1 MSITVFITKLT
12 KLTLLSLSTIILLIF
27 VTTFFCRKYITLEV
41 PISKRTLI
49 VGDSHTE
56 CSINDSIIPNCINLS
71 QSGTGYF
78 YTYVKLRSII
88 NANPQIDTVVVGYS
102 YDDVS
107 AQKDAWFWGDESIKF
122 KLRNYFFMFDLEDY
136 FSLFKSNPVSVIM
149 NTPQVIFHNVK
160 ILFYGISSLGG
171 YLPLERNNLEESI
184 KRRRQESINENEFSP
199 YQRLYLLKIYE
210 LCQSRKINLVLI
222 NPPIYPV
229 LEQYQDVLK
238 SKYYEFAKREL
249 SNAILVNHSNV
260 KIPEN
265 GFSDLS
271 HLNKKGAAIYSNL
284 LKRSGFGK
292 EI

>member
-1 MSITVFITKLT
+1 M
-12 KLTLLSLSTIILLIF
+12 
-27 VTTFFCRKYITLEV
+27 
-41 PISKRTLI
+41 
-49 VGDSHTE
+49 
-56 CSINDSIIPNCINLS
+56 
-71 QSGTGYF
+71 
-78 YTYVKLRSII
+78 
-88 NANPQIDTVVVGYS
+88 
-102 YDDVS
+102 
-107 AQKDAWFWGDESIKF
+107 
-122 KLRNYFFMFDLEDY
+122 
-136 FSLFKSNPVSVIM
+136 
-149 NTPQVIFHNVK
+149 
-160 ILFYGISSLGG
+160 
-171 YLPLERNNLEESI
+171 
-184 KRRRQESINENEFSP
+184 
-199 YQRLYLLKIYE
+199 
-210 LCQSRKINLVLI
+210 VLI